1 MTHNVVC
8 DQVVSHF
15 GFSHGP
21 YDENCSEIAG
31 WFAFFATEEGL
42 TFLDDCAKVYL
53 QKNIICKCLSPGKPA
68 MEWGEKPREWVTVIL
83 PLRSLVRYIE
93 KCVWVSAR
101 YWKSLRWCSF
111 IRTVENRT
119 DFLLLD
125 SLLIHALSFHNK
137 NHCFSYFTSSCWR
150 LRFLHLRNAASTGWV
165 YRSF

>member
-1 MTHNVVC
+1 MARMMRIALKLQGDLLSLQQKRDWHSLTIVLK
-8 DQVVSHF
+8 
-15 GFSHGP
+15 
-21 YDENCSEIAG
+21 CS
-31 WFAFFATEEGL
+31 
-42 TFLDDCAKVYL
+42 CK
-53 QKNIICKCLSPGKPA
+53 KNIICKCLSPGKPA